1 MLLKKNGEEQRKQ
14 LLDKANLEGYA
25 VAAKFTGKSDEH
37 QVQKALAS
45 NFRYFKLFVFSSFIW
60 ILIRPFARINTPFE
74 LHINLNQTE
83 GLYQKKK
90 YSFYIDFYWMQ

>member
-45 NFRYFKLFVFSSFIW
+45 NFRYFKLFVFDGLDTSQSTPKRSPNHLLLQKLSSSS
-60 ILIRPFARINTPFE
+60 NCS
-74 LHINLNQTE
+74 TE
-83 GLYQKKK
+83 IFSL
-90 YSFYIDFYWMQ
+90 DFLECKLQ